1 MFVFQMTSLGDIFYQ
16 EFKLGQTSRDTTW
29 SLGPGS
35 KNLHLTKEA
44 QDYCK
49 KWIAAVRTLHEEN
62 VRSHC
67 PQYKEDV
74 SQFKE
79 GTHH

>member
-1 MFVFQMTSLGDIFYQ
+1 MTSLGDIFYQ
-16 EFKLGQTSRDTTW
+16 EFKLGQRSGDKTW

-35 KNLHLTKEA
+35 QNLRLTKEA

-49 KWIAAVRTLHEEN
+49 TWVAAARTHEEN

-67 PQYKEDV
+67 PAYKEDI
-74 SQFKE
+74 SYFKE
-79 GTHH
+79 GKKS